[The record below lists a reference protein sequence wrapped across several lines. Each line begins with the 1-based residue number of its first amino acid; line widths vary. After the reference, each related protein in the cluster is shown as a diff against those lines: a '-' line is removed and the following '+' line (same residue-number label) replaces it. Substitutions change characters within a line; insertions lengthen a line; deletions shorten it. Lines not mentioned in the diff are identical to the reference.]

1 MITPSIFIDIDTQ
14 ESFFR
19 ENDLVSAE
27 DIKSVRANLK
37 KLTAHALAKRIKII
51 SLIDDGLKID
61 KAVLKKDLKKLKET
75 VVDEKAT
82 QIGPQEKIADLK
94 KTWKKSHQLVLQKTG
109 FDVFTNP
116 NFLKLIKASRIKNII
131 VYGYGIDF
139 GIEKAVVNLVAKGYK
154 IWIPVDAVLAIN
166 ELNREPSVKEMHRL
180 GVQMWNS
187 EFVIANT

>member
-61 KAVLKKDLKKLKET
+61 KAVLKKNLKKLKET
-75 VVDEKAT
+75 VADEKSAP
-82 QIGPQEKIADLK
+82 IGPQEKIADLK
-94 KTWKKSHQLVLQKTG
+94 KTWKQHHQLIIQKSG
-109 FDVFTNP
+109 FDVFSNP
-116 NFLKLIKASRIKNII
+116 NFLKLLKAGRIKNII
-131 VYGYGIDF
+131 IYGYGIDF
-139 GIEKAVVNLVAKGYK
+139 GIEKVAVNLTAKGYK

-180 GVQMWNS
+180 GIQMWNS